1 MMIFDQKEKQT
12 NKLKINKSTRNIPK
26 KGNKNDHF
34 DKEKQKKSTPP
45 CLASSSMLFPPPIL
59 DVHIPFEHCI
69 LELPSYGVLMEWME
83 LALMENV
90 VM

>member
-1 MMIFDQKEKQT
+1 LTKRRNKQT
-12 NKLKINKSTRNIPK
+12 NLILKIKKKIFQK

-45 CLASSSMLFPPPIL
+45 SLASSSMLFPPPIL
-59 DVHIPFEHCI
+59 DVHSPFEHCI

-83 LALMENV
+83 LALMENA